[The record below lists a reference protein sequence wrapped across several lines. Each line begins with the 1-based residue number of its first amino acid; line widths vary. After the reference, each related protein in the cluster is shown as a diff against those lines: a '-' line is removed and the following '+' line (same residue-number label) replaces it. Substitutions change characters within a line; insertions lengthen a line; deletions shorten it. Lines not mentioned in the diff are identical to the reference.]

1 MNLEILV
8 PFGMV
13 LFDSDCLDRVVSDPS
28 IPGIVWVQGF
38 GAQCGDPL
46 KHLYLKDQSPGDPL
60 ETVPNFADPA
70 QD

>member
-1 MNLEILV
+1 MEILV

-13 LFDSDCLDRVVSDPS
+13 PSDSYSLERVVFDPS
-28 IPGIVWVQGF
+28 IPGIVLVQGF

-46 KHLYLKDQSPGDPL
+46 KLLYSTDQSPGDQL
-60 ETVPNFADPA
+60 ETVPNFGDLA